1 MNLSKKKRWYRGYPA
16 RRLCEDQI
24 VEEIER
30 RLAAPPKPAPERSN
44 GGDLIIQAQDGHGSS
59 RLGGEIYFRTALMAR
74 APVARAPV
82 FVAFEQM
89 DGFITVMEKRS

>member
-1 MNLSKKKRWYRGYPA
+1 VNFSKKKKWYRGYPA

-59 RLGGEIYFRTALMAR
+59 RLGGEIYIR
-74 APVARAPV
+74 P
-82 FVAFEQM
+82 AF
-89 DGFITVMEKRS
+89 DLRHG